1 MIVFLTLIYVVFL
14 FVLIRMRVLPN
25 TGLTWASTLVWMV
38 VLFIFLFIPLQ
49 WGAPQ
54 GATRVLT
61 RAVQVIPNVNGEVV
75 EIAVEPNVALKKGD
89 LLFRLD
95 PEPFEIALAAAKAQ
109 LVRVQAQ
116 ANQDRDALRNAE
128 AQLKQALATQ
138 TLARNRYEDDAQL
151 VQSGAISENRLE
163 QRETDLEAAEAAVE
177 QARAAVSR
185 AEIELGAVTADG
197 TVAKVAEAQANLDQ
211 AQWNLEQTTITAPSD
226 GYITNLALAVG
237 QRVTSF
243 PIAPSM
249 VFVDTSEKT
258 LVVNIQQIYVRHL
271 KPGQEVEIALKT
283 RPGEVLTGT
292 LRLITEI
299 TSQGQALVS
308 GTVYSAGQIQAEPFV
323 ARIDLDDP
331 TLLDALPPG
340 AVGTATIYTEAVKPT
355 HIIRRVMI
363 RMQSIMNYVIPP
375 L

>member
-1 MIVFLTLIYVVFL
+1 MIVFLTLIYVALL
-14 FVLIRMRVLPN
+14 FVLIRLKVVPN
-25 TGLTWASTLVWMV
+25 SGLTWATTLVWMV

-54 GATRVLT
+54 GSTRVLT
-61 RAVQVIPNVNGEVV
+61 RAVQVIPNVNGEVI
-75 EIAVEPNVALKKGD
+75 EITAEPNVAMKKGD
-89 LLFRLD
+89 LLFQLD
-95 PEPFEIALAAAKAQ
+95 PEPFQIALNAAEAQ
-109 LVRVQAQ
+109 LVRVEAQ
-116 ANQDRDALRNAE
+116 AKQDIDALRNAE
-128 AQLKQALATQ
+128 AQLRQALAAQ
-138 TLARNRYEDDAQL
+138 VLAQNRYDDDAQL

-163 QRETDLEAAEAAVE
+163 QRETDLEAAEAAVD
-177 QARAAVSR
+177 QASAAISQ
-185 AEIELGAVTADG
+185 AETELGAVTADG

-211 AQWNLEQTTITAPSD
+211 ARWNLKQTTVVAPSD

-258 LVVNIQQIYVRHL
+258 LVVNIQQIYMRHL

-283 RPGEVLTGT
+283 KPGEILTGKV
-292 LRLITEI
+292 RLVTEI
-299 TSQGQALVS
+299 ASQGQALVS

-331 TLLDALPPG
+331 ALLTALPPG
-340 AVGTATIYTEAVKPT
+340 AVGTAAIYTESVKPT

>member
-1 MIVFLTLIYVVFL
+1 MIVFLTLIYVALL
-14 FVLIRMRVLPN
+14 FVLIRLKLVPN
-25 TGLTWASTLVWMV
+25 TGLTWATTLVWMV

-54 GATRVLT
+54 GSTRVLT
-61 RAVQVIPNVNGEVV
+61 RAVQVIPNVNGEVI
-75 EIAVEPNVALKKGD
+75 EIAAEPNVPLKAGD
-89 LLFRLD
+89 LLFQLD
-95 PEPFEIALAAAKAQ
+95 PEPFEIALAAAEAQ
-109 LVRVQAQ
+109 LVRVEAQAQ
-116 ANQDRDALRNAE
+116 QDKDALRNAQ
-128 AQLKQALATQ
+128 AQLRQAQAAQVLAQ
-138 TLARNRYEDDAQL
+138 NRYDDDAKL
-151 VQSGAISENRLE
+151 VESGTISENRLE

-197 TVAKVAEAQANLDQ
+197 IVAKVAEAHANLDQ
-211 AQWNLEQTTITAPSD
+211 ARWNLEQTAITAPSE
-226 GYITNLALAVG
+226 GYVTNLALAVG

-249 VFVDTSEKT
+249 VFVETSEKT
-258 LVVNIQQIYVRHL
+258 LVVNIQQIYMRHL
-271 KPGQEVEIALKT
+271 KAGQEVEIALKT
-283 RPGEVLTGT
+283 KPGEILTGKV
-292 LRLITEI
+292 RLVTEI
-299 TSQGQALVS
+299 ASQGQALVS
-308 GTVYSAGQIQAEPFV
+308 GTVYAAGKIQAEPFV

-331 TLLDALPPG
+331 ALLKSLPPG
-340 AVGTATIYTEAVKPT
+340 AVGTAAIYTEAVKPT

>member
-1 MIVFLTLIYVVFL
+1 MIVFLTLIYVAFL
-14 FVLIRMRVLPN
+14 FVLIRLKVVPN
-25 TGLTWASTLVWMV
+25 TGLTWSTTLIWMV

-54 GATRVLT
+54 GSTRVLT

-75 EIAVEPNVALKKGD
+75 EIAAKPNVAIKKGD
-89 LLFRLD
+89 LLFQLD
-95 PEPFEIALAAAKAQ
+95 TEPFQIALAAAEAQ
-109 LVRVQAQ
+109 LVRVKAQ
-116 ANQDRDALRNAE
+116 AKQDIDTLRNSE
-128 AQLKQALATQ
+128 AQLRQALAAQ
-138 TLARNRYEDDAQL
+138 LLAQSRYEDDAQL

-163 QRETDLEAAEAAVE
+163 QRETDLEAAEAAVD
-177 QARAAVSR
+177 QARAAISQ
-185 AEIELGAVTADG
+185 AETELGAVTADG

-211 AQWNLEQTTITAPSD
+211 ASWNLDQTAVVAPSD

-258 LVVNIQQIYVRHL
+258 LVVNIQQIYMRHL

-283 RPGEVLTGT
+283 KPGEILTGT
-292 LRLITEI
+292 LRGVTEI
-299 TSQGQALVS
+299 ASQGQALVS
-308 GTVYSAGQIQAEPFV
+308 GSVYSTGQIQAEPFV
-323 ARIDLDDP
+323 ARIDLDEP

-340 AVGTATIYTEAVKPT
+340 AVGTASIYTDAVAPT

>member
-1 MIVFLTLIYVVFL
+1 MIVFLTLIYVALL
-14 FVLIRMRVLPN
+14 FVLIRLKLVPN
-25 TGLTWASTLVWMV
+25 TGLTWATTLVWMV

-54 GATRVLT
+54 GSTRVLT
-61 RAVQVIPNVNGEVV
+61 RAVQVIPNVNGEVI
-75 EIAVEPNVALKKGD
+75 EIAAEPNVPLKAGD
-89 LLFRLD
+89 LLFQLD
-95 PEPFEIALAAAKAQ
+95 PEPFEIALAAAEAQ
-109 LVRVQAQ
+109 LVRVEAQAQ
-116 ANQDRDALRNAE
+116 QDKDALRNAQ
-128 AQLKQALATQ
+128 AQLRQAQAAQVLAQ
-138 TLARNRYEDDAQL
+138 NRYDDDAKL
-151 VQSGAISENRLE
+151 VESGTISENRLE

-197 TVAKVAEAQANLDQ
+197 IVAKVAEAHANLDQ
-211 AQWNLEQTTITAPSD
+211 ARWNLEQTAITAPSD
-226 GYITNLALAVG
+226 GYVTNLALAVG

-249 VFVDTSEKT
+249 VFVETSEKT
-258 LVVNIQQIYVRHL
+258 LVVNIQQIYMRHL
-271 KPGQEVEIALKT
+271 KAGQEVEIALKT
-283 RPGEVLTGT
+283 KPGEILTGKV
-292 LRLITEI
+292 RLVTEI
-299 TSQGQALVS
+299 ASQGQALVS
-308 GTVYSAGQIQAEPFV
+308 GTVYAAGQIQAEPFV

-331 TLLDALPPG
+331 ALLKSLPPG
-340 AVGTATIYTEAVKPT
+340 AVGTAAIYTEAVKPT